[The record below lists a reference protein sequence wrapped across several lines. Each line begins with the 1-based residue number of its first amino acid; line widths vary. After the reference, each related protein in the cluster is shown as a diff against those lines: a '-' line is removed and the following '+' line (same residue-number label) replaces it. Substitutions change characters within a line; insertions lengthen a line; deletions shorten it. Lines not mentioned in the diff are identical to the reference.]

1 MPEFIEDDAG
11 SVSSD
16 TMRNTDVAEPD
27 AQSAKQ
33 ERFIALIE
41 NLVLRDL
48 VQQSVGTEQTIYL
61 KHHKTLFDR
70 RNTEQAIN
78 DINHAVFQSDMTQEK
93 YKLLL
98 NDVGINLSDEDLTLA
113 FNEFEKSFQAN
124 LLTAEKEQW
133 LEVFEVI
140 YPVLRQF
147 QSSISAPKKSDFL
160 AALKNKSPSER
171 YYQIQAHIK
180 KHTEASKVSRSTQA
194 AKLTNDQINYLGEDS
209 HRSSF
214 TLHVRIAQV
223 LTVNFEPIKAVLEK
237 YSALLGT
244 PLDNRGAKS
253 ARIRIDAYKYQYH
266 KLKKESK
273 TPSILQ
279 SNVIQQLE
287 NMTLRQQDQFIAQYV
302 SDYPSSR
309 LAKAK
314 HFVDNQTFDATKEQ
328 MLAVFKVVYEVLKNL
343 KSEERPTVNAK
354 ALSAKLNDSE
364 LTELEKYQSIGV
376 ATQEVNSHAE
386 IAWKITEAYQC
397 VSDKTV
403 GNLSLII
410 QRALVMTFE
419 EASTLRSNPP
429 PERSEGD
436 GNLVFFVKNSEPKAK
451 YYSSKIVSLLDE
463 NSIIFRPCQESID
476 MERKVKCF
484 EAIHLALQYTAS
496 GYPSQEF
503 RNALK
508 QLRTPA
514 EKYARIKA
522 HADANPDSRSATARN
537 LMERVFLKSTEENYL
552 ERDALLT
559 EIQALQPEK
568 VSLFSASRGDKMKE
582 IIDQYIEEEKNTCE
596 MKVNSEESL
605 PRTENTFS

>member
-1 MPEFIEDDAG
+1 MLEFIEDDAG

-41 NLVLRDL
+41 NPVLRNL
-48 VQQSVGTEQTIYL
+48 VQQSLGTEQAIYL

-70 RNTEQAIN
+70 RNTEQAIH

-98 NDVGINLSDEDLTLA
+98 KDVGINLSDEDLTSA
-113 FNEFEKSFQAN
+113 YNEFEKSFQAN

-180 KHTEASKVSRSTQA
+180 KHTDASKVSRSTQA
-194 AKLTNDQINYLGEDS
+194 AQLTNDQIKYLEDAY
-209 HRSSF
+209 HSSF
-214 TLHVRIAQV
+214 ALHVRIANV
-223 LTVNFEPIKAVLEK
+223 LKSDKLEPIKAVLEK

-287 NMTLRQQDQFIAQYV
+287 NMTLRQQEQFIAQYV

-314 HFVDNQTFDATKEQ
+314 HFVDNQTFDATKKQ
-328 MLAVFKVVYEVLKNL
+328 MLAVFKVVYEVLKQL
-343 KSEERPTVNAK
+343 KSEESPTVNAT

-364 LTELEKYQSIGV
+364 LTELQKYQSIGV

-403 GNLSLII
+403 GNLSSII

-436 GNLVFFVKNSEPKAK
+436 GNLVFFVKDSEPKAK
-451 YYSSKIVSLLDE
+451 YYSSTIVSLLDE
-463 NSIIFRPCQESID
+463 NAIIFRPCQESID

-522 HADANPDSRSATARN
+522 HADANPDSRSETARN

-582 IIDQYIEEEKNTCE
+582 IIDQYIAEEKNTCE